1 MGYVLQLA
9 FGLIVSIIV
18 AFEASWL
25 LSIVFF
31 TSFPLISLGTFIQY
45 RSIRGR
51 SIKNKEL
58 LAESGKISTEA
69 IDNIRTV
76 ASLGVED
83 KFYNNYSELLKPPF
97 M

>member
-1 MGYVLQLA
+1 MGYILQLV

-25 LSIVFF
+25 LSIVFLM
-31 TSFPLISLGTFIQY
+31 SFPLIFLGTFIQF

-58 LAESGKISTEA
+58 LVESGKTATEA

-76 ASLGVED
+76 ASLGAED
-83 KFYNNYSELLKPPF
+83 KFYNHYSELLKTPF

>member
-1 MGYVLQLA
+1 MGYVLQLV
-9 FGLIVSIIV
+9 FGLIASIIF

-25 LSIVFF
+25 LSIVFLM
-31 TSFPLISLGTFIQY
+31 SFPLASLSMFIQF

-58 LAESGKISTEA
+58 LAESGKTATEA

-76 ASLGVED
+76 ASLGAED
-83 KFYNNYSELLKPPF
+83 KFYNHYSELLKPPF
-97 M
+97 K

>member
-1 MGYVLQLA
+1 M
-9 FGLIVSIIV
+9 FGFVTAVVI

-25 LSIVFF
+25 LAIVLFVCF
-31 TSFPLISLGTFIQY
+31 PFLASVSFLQIRFL
-45 RSIRGR
+45 RGR

-58 LAESGKISTEA
+58 MVESGKTATEA

-83 KFYNNYSELLKPPF
+83 KFYNHYSELLKPPF
-97 M
+97 K

>member
-58 LAESGKISTEA
+58 LAQSGKISTEA

-76 ASLGVED
+76 ASLGVEA
-83 KFYNNYSELLKPPF
+83 KVYNNYSELLKPPF